1 MKANKKNSY
10 EKVEASIKLHLL
22 CIQMLFILGL
32 VIEGQTCPDLK
43 EFKTSIFLIIT
54 GIVVSTI
61 IFNIVL
67 NKWFLHYLYQQLELP
82 APVRNDKKNRY
93 IVKGYLDFSF
103 TIPFCVV
110 ASIFCYNAVLLFASH
125 SQPNFVSPVAVS
137 SARADTIFTLPI
149 AAAIAVISI
158 IFFNFI

>member
-10 EKVEASIKLHLL
+10 EKVEASVKLHLL

-32 VIEGQTCPDLK
+32 FIEGQTCPDLE
-43 EFKTSIFLIIT
+43 EFKISIFLIIT
-54 GIVVSTI
+54 GIVISTI

-67 NKWFLHYLYQQLELP
+67 NKWFLYYLHQQLELP
-82 APVRNDKKNRY
+82 ASVRNDKKNRY

-110 ASIFCYNAVLLFASH
+110 ASIFCYNAGCFESNPAITMFIILSLTIAIYFAS
-125 SQPNFVSPVAVS
+125 
-137 SARADTIFTLPI
+137 RGG
-149 AAAIAVISI
+149 AIEEDALALLKCH
-158 IFFNFI
+158 